1 MFVNALCSASQS
13 GRATVGRMSTP
24 LPPDP
29 FGLLKPESLQDPYP
43 VYARLRAEAPVYF
56 SEALRAWLLTRYE
69 DVLGAFRDPRLSS
82 RLTSGYGKQLPPA
95 ILEQLVPVLR
105 NLASWVI
112 FTDRP
117 DHTRMRGL
125 LNKAFTPKVTE
136 NLRPRIQALVDE
148 LLDAVAPT
156 GRMDVIKDLANPL
169 PVIVIGELLGLPRE
183 DRHLL
188 KAWSDMLVGFLGS
201 TRMTPAL
208 FSEAVR
214 GIVSMEDYLR
224 QVIAERRKRP
234 GEDLLSRLLAAEEQG
249 SLLSEQELLS
259 TCTLVLF
266 AGHETTTNL
275 IGNAVNALL
284 EHPEQLEVLRREPA
298 TVVSAVEEVLRFD
311 SPVQRQMRLTSEDIE
326 VGGQRIPKGETV
338 VLMIGSANRDPAQ
351 FPEPDRLDVRR
362 QENRHLTFGMGAH
375 FCLGA
380 PLGRLEAQLAL
391 GTLLRRFPDLKRSG
405 GTPHRVENLS
415 LRGFESLPLLL
426 G

>member
-1 MFVNALCSASQS
+1 
-13 GRATVGRMSTP
+13 MSTP
-24 LPPDP
+24 LPSDVDP
-29 FGLLKPESLQDPYP
+29 FGLLKPESLQNPYP

-69 DVLGAFRDPRLSS
+69 DVLAAFREPRLSS

-95 ILEQLVPVLR
+95 VLEQLAPVLR
-105 NLASWVI
+105 NLASWAI

-117 DHTRMRGL
+117 EHTRLRGL

-148 LLDAVAPT
+148 LLDAVAPG
-156 GRMDVIKDLANPL
+156 GRMDVIADLANPL

-188 KAWSDMLVGFLGS
+188 KAWSDMLVGFLGA
-201 TRMTPAL
+201 TRITPEL
-208 FSEAVR
+208 FAEAVR

-224 QVIAERRKRP
+224 QMIAERRKRP
-234 GEDLLSRLLAAEEQG
+234 GEDLLSRLLTAEEQG

-275 IGNAVNALL
+275 MGNAVNALL
-284 EHPEQLEVLRREPA
+284 EHPDQLEVLRREPG
-298 TVVSAVEEVLRFD
+298 TVVSAIEEVLRFD
-311 SPVQRQMRLTSEDIE
+311 SPLQRQMRRPSEDIE
-326 VGGQRIPKGETV
+326 VGGQRIPKGQTV

-391 GTLLRRFPDLKRSG
+391 GTLLRRFPGLKRAE

-415 LRGFESLPLLL
+415 LRGLESLPVLL

>member
-1 MFVNALCSASQS
+1 MNA
-13 GRATVGRMSTP
+13 P
-24 LPPDP
+24 LAPDADP
-29 FGLLKPESLQDPYP
+29 FGLLKPDSLQDPYP

-69 DVLGAFRDPRLSS
+69 DVLAAFRDPRLSS

-95 ILEQLVPVLR
+95 VLDQLAPVLR
-105 NLASWVI
+105 NLASWAL

-125 LNKAFTPKVTE
+125 LNKAFTPRVTE

-148 LLDAVAPT
+148 LLDAVAPA
-156 GRMDVIKDLANPL
+156 GRMDVIADLANPL

-188 KAWSDMLVGFLGS
+188 KAWSDMLVGFLGA
-201 TRMTPAL
+201 TRITPEM
-208 FSEAVR
+208 FTEAVR

-234 GEDLLSRLLAAEEQG
+234 GEDLISRLLAAEEQG
-249 SLLSEQELLS
+249 TLLSEQELLS

-266 AGHETTTNL
+266 GGHETTTNL

-284 EHPEQLEVLRREPA
+284 EHPDQLEVLRREPGA
-298 TVVSAVEEVLRFD
+298 VVSAIEEVLRFD
-311 SPVQRQMRLTSEDIE
+311 SPLQRQMRLTSEDIV
-326 VGGQRIPKGETV
+326 VGGQRIPQGQRV

-362 QENRHLTFGMGAH
+362 QDNRHLTFGMGAH

-391 GTLLRRFPDLKRSG
+391 GTLLRRFPGLSRTE

-415 LRGFESLPLLL
+415 LRGFESLPVQLA
-426 G
+426 

>member
-1 MFVNALCSASQS
+1 
-13 GRATVGRMSTP
+13 MSTP
-24 LPPDP
+24 LPPDVDP
-29 FGLLKPESLQDPYP
+29 FGLLKPESLQNPYP

-69 DVLGAFRDPRLSS
+69 DVLAAFRDPRLSS
-82 RLTSGYGKQLPPA
+82 RLTSGYGKLLPPA
-95 ILEQLVPVLR
+95 VLEQLTPVLR
-105 NLASWVI
+105 NLASWAL

-117 DHTRMRGL
+117 EHTRLRGL

-148 LLDAVAPT
+148 LLDAVAPA
-156 GRMDVIKDLANPL
+156 GRMDVIADLASPL

-188 KAWSDMLVGFLGS
+188 KAWSDMLVGFLGA
-201 TRMTPAL
+201 TRVTPEL
-208 FSEAVR
+208 FAEAVR

-234 GEDLLSRLLAAEEQG
+234 GEDLISRLSAAEEQG

-266 AGHETTTNL
+266 GGHETTTNL

-284 EHPEQLEVLRREPA
+284 EHPDQLEVLRREPGA
-298 TVVSAVEEVLRFD
+298 GVSAIEEVLRFD
-311 SPVQRQMRLTSEDIE
+311 SPVQRQMRLTSEDLE
-326 VGGQRIPKGETV
+326 LGGQRIPKGQTV

-362 QENRHLTFGMGAH
+362 QDNRHLTFGMGAH

-391 GTLLRRFPDLKRSG
+391 GTLLRRFPGLKRSG

-415 LRGFESLPLLL
+415 LRGFASLPVQLA
-426 G
+426 